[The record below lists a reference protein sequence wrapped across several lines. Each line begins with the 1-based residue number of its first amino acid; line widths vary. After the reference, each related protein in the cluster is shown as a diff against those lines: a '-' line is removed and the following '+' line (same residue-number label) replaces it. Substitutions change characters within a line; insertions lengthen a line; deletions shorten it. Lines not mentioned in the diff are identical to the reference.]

1 MNKDNLEHDK
11 HENMMPEGAGV
22 AVKPIAWFLIILTLS
37 TMLVFVLVKGL
48 TYALDRMEAARTGEP
63 SSRVADSARRTQREP
78 LLQGAPIA
86 DPQKPNGRGDSL
98 LPLDDMAAYR
108 KKVEAE
114 TTSYGWVAGKE
125 NHEARIPIERA
136 KQLLLEKG
144 LPEKAEAAV
153 TELQTAE
160 KTRRQI
166 YGADANGGRIIGK
179 Q

>member
-1 MNKDNLEHDK
+1 MNNDNLEHK
-11 HENMMPEGAGV
+11 KPENMMPEGAGV

-37 TMLVFVLVKGL
+37 TALIFVLVKGM
-48 TYALDRMEAARTGEP
+48 TYALDRMEAARQGEP
-63 SSRVADSARRTQREP
+63 TSRVADSARRTQREP
-78 LLQGAPIA
+78 LLQGA
-86 DPQKPNGRGDSL
+86 KDSL

-166 YGADANGGRIIGK
+166 YGADANGGRAIGK